1 MSEDQTFRSGSSD
14 PSADRFSA
22 PGESGGPDSG
32 GPGAFDLHPGA
43 PDAKGSGCSRNLLI
57 GCAVL
62 LVLLGIGTVLF
73 VLNASKVATWIYT
86 RLEEQVVAQLPE
98 DLSEQDR
105 QRLAGAFDKVRGAIR
120 DGTVN
125 VGKLQ
130 QAQGKMTEMV
140 QDSEAVTAEDVR
152 ELAALLEAAAG
163 DGPPAEEA
171 PAGGSPAEDPSG
183 SGGGGPPS

>member
-1 MSEDQTFRSGSSD
+1 MSEDQTSRSGSSD
-14 PSADRFSA
+14 PSADRFGA
-22 PGESGGPDSG
+22 PDDSGGPDSG
-32 GPGAFDLHPGA
+32 GPGAFDLRPGA

-57 GCAVL
+57 GCGVL

-73 VLNASKVATWIYT
+73 VLNASKVATWLYT
-86 RLEEQVVAQLPE
+86 QLEKQVEAQLPE
-98 DLSEQDR
+98 DLPEQDR
-105 QRLAGAFDKVRGAIR
+105 QRLAGAFDKVRAAIQ

-125 VGKLQ
+125 PGKLQ

-140 QDSEAVTAEDVR
+140 QDAEAITAEDVR

-163 DGPPAEEA
+163 VEEV
-171 PAGGSPAEDPSG
+171 ED